1 MDSLIL
7 TFNKEQ
13 MNLYK
18 ELLKNDNIELNFD
31 TSLPNIEDYQ
41 SEVLNEALTRIE
53 KETKKLLELN
63 KNSSSFSAF
72 MTQDEIKEMIPV
84 YYKAIREIR
93 GHKINIGAESW
104 KLSIKIGEINKILAD
119 INKRYADFLPYKAAL
134 YNRDEYA
141 LEIETIDRQFKE
153 SIVLANEYKKEIL
166 ELMGRIELI
175 CNVTSQFFQKLS
187 KASDEPKFKNFN
199 ANDFFWA
206 TEAYLEQLKSI

>member
-1 MDSLIL
+1 MDSLL
-7 TFNKEQ
+7 FTFNKEQ
-13 MNLYK
+13 IKLYN

-31 TSLPNIEDYQ
+31 TSLPNIEGYQ
-41 SEVLNEALTRIE
+41 SEVLNEALARIE
-53 KETKKLLELN
+53 KETKKLLEFN

-72 MTQDEIKEMIPV
+72 LTQDEIKDLIPV

-93 GHKINIGAESW
+93 GHRIKIGAESW
-104 KLSIKIGEINKILAD
+104 KLSMKIGEINKILAD

-175 CNVTSQFFQKLS
+175 CNVTSEFIQKTS
-187 KASDEPKFKNFN
+187 KASDEPKFKKFD
-199 ANDFFWA
+199 AYDFFWA